1 MVIHPAL
8 ADLFPNTKLFDG
20 KISVNIF
27 TMVSKFYFKLT
38 PFNLDGR
45 IVCFLSC
52 LVLATR
58 ILVVLCPLRRPTANS
73 YRGAILKYQLT
84 DY

>member
-1 MVIHPAL
+1 MVIHPVL
-8 ADLFPNTKLFDG
+8 ADLFPNTQLFDE
-20 KISVNIF
+20 KTSVHWQ
-27 TMVSKFYFKLT
+27 SKFYFKLT

-52 LVLATR
+52 LILPIR